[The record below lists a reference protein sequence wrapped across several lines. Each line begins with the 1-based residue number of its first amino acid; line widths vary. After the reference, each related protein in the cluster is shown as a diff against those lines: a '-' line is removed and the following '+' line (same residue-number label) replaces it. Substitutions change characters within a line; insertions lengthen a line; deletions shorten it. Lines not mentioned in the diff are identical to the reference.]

1 MSFSREVQEKM
12 NQFAQEQSQHYLDEA
27 EMTYMGK
34 LRRKTGQA
42 KNKLLK
48 KLAKFKNRSETSL
61 EAQNDMIIYMSD
73 YMIIYMSDYMNDLIA
88 GGLSEREALER
99 AKADL
104 AFRSETARSSDLQER
119 FERYFENRDP
129 ADYEAIGLFY
139 AGFLFL
145 GSAIGAL
152 VGFLGSGGRGN
163 FLAGGWID
171 TLTGVV
177 VGAVIGIG
185 MGLISNA
192 IITLKKKK

>member
-27 EMTYMGK
+27 EMTYMEK

-61 EAQNDMIIYMSD
+61 EAQND
-73 YMIIYMSDYMNDLIA
+73 MIIYMSDYMNDLIA

>member
-12 NQFAQEQSQHYLDEA
+12 NQFAQEQSQHYLEEA
-27 EMTYMGK
+27 EMTYMEK

-61 EAQNDMIIYMSD
+61 EAQND
-73 YMIIYMSDYMNDLIA
+73 MIIYMSDYMNDLIA

-139 AGFLFL
+139 AGFMFL

>member
-1 MSFSREVQEKM
+1 MSFSREVKEKM
-12 NQFAQEQSQHYLDEA
+12 NQFAQEQSQHYLEEA
-27 EMTYMGK
+27 EMTYMEK

-61 EAQNDMIIYMSD
+61 EAQND
-73 YMIIYMSDYMNDLIA
+73 MIIYMSDYMNDLIA

-192 IITLKKKK
+192 IITLKKKN